1 MKYYIPGIIIT
12 MMGLAAAFACAFIAS
27 QQDSNIKA
35 MVFMA
40 LGLGIFA
47 VCSGFD
53 SDTRISHHKRIL
65 KKAGLW
71 TDQEIKKKDLL
82 PTPKDPD
89 E

>member
-1 MKYYIPGIIIT
+1 MKYWIPGMIVT
-12 MMGLAAAFACAFIAS
+12 FLGLGAAFACTYIAT
-27 QQDSNIKA
+27 QQDSDLKA
-35 MVFMA
+35 FVFMG

-53 SDTRISHHKRIL
+53 SDARISHHKRIL

-71 TDQEIKKKDLL
+71 TDQAIKKKDL
-82 PTPKDPD
+82 TAPKDPD